1 MEKCHTVSQEHNV
14 SILSANN
21 PDRAGQTLENIG
33 ERSLHASGVEIL
45 CHNLSHS
52 DLVLSINDPA
62 MSHQSGSIIARPG
75 FSHYREVTG
84 RVVHR
89 IINGGELSKVP
100 TSVYPKCSRQKG
112 CAFGKSCIS
121 KAPVEGCVSRRS
133 HWHTIEGRLQS

>member
-1 MEKCHTVSQEHNV
+1 MEKSHTVSQEHDD
-14 SILSANN
+14 SIPSANT
-21 PDRAGQTLENIG
+21 PDRMGQTPQNMG
-33 ERSLHASGVEIL
+33 DKSLHASGVEIL

-52 DLVLSINDPA
+52 DLVLSINDTA

-84 RVVHR
+84 RVVQR

-112 CAFGKSCIS
+112 CAFGKSCKL
-121 KAPVEGCVSRRS
+121 KATCHAEVTSIQLRVVYNHRY
-133 HWHTIEGRLQS
+133 L